1 MSEDN
6 LFLIEQLK
14 LVGNQLNE
22 LLSWLVQRVQGEIL
36 SQDLVLSLLDVSQN
50 FIDQRIQKK
59 ILDDKNQIEEELKLE
74 NLRLEK

>member
-50 FIDQRIQKK
+50 LIDQRIQKK
-59 ILDDKNQIEEELKLE
+59 ILDDKNQIEEELKQE

>member
-1 MSEDN
+1 MGLKGGSMSEDN

-50 FIDQRIQKK
+50 FIDLRIQKK
-59 ILDDKNQIEEELKLE
+59 ILDDKH
-74 NLRLEK
+74 

>member
-50 FIDQRIQKK
+50 LIDQRIQKK

-74 NLRLEK
+74 N

>member
-1 MSEDN
+1 MNEDN

-50 FIDQRIQKK
+50 LIDQRIQKK